1 MGFLTSF
8 LMHNAIFWTPWA
20 PGRKKQHAIEDRD
33 SAGGKCLL
41 FQPNWLSPLLC
52 KSDTKI
58 NWACK
63 VLSLLFIHLL
73 YLRKTVL
80 LQCSSCLY
88 LYTYIYYLFAYLF
101 ILHIFLLLTCFCF
114 VLVFCSWS
122 RQWARLTGMTR
133 RRVSTSTTAW
143 LQRQPTTPTLL

>member
-1 MGFLTSF
+1 MPSSE
-8 LMHNAIFWTPWA
+8 H
-20 PGRKKQHAIEDRD
+20 PGPSKENKQHAIEDRD

-52 KSDTKI
+52 KSDSKI

-80 LQCSSCLY
+80 PQCFSCLY
-88 LYTYIYYLFAYLF
+88 LYTYIYIICLLIYLYCIYFCFLPVSALF
-101 ILHIFLLLTCFCF
+101 LYSVADPDSERDWQGWPAGGSAFLLQPG
-114 VLVFCSWS
+114 S
-122 RQWARLTGMTR
+122 RGSQ
-133 RRVSTSTTAW
+133 
-143 LQRQPTTPTLL
+143 QPQLYSKGQSR